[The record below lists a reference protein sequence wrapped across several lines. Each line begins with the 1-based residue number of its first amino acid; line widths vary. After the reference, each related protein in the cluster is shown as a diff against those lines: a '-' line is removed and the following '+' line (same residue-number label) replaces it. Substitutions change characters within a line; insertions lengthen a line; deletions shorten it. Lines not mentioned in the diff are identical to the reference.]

1 MTIRPFLPFLVAFA
15 LAAFVFPASVS
26 AQSQCSD
33 CVGSGSDIAG
43 ALFQGDEAPW
53 SSSEARDQLNSRA
66 AQLNAL
72 ASTPDASPAVSPAV
86 VDAFAAAPLMHALLR
101 TEVADFIEH
110 TSIQDE
116 WLAHGLP
123 QPEADALINA
133 IAGLTAND
141 RIDPEALYNSLN
153 VYNAAVKSA
162 SEDFVATPPASFV
175 AVRHALHMLSEST
188 L

>member
-1 MTIRPFLPFLVAFA
+1 MTIRTFLPLFVAFA
-15 LAAFVFPASVS
+15 LAAFVFPASVA

-43 ALFQGDEAPW
+43 ALFQGDGAPW

-72 ASTPDASPAVSPAV
+72 ASTPDASRSMPPVV

-101 TEVADFIEH
+101 TEVADRAEQA
-110 TSIQDE
+110 SIQDE

-141 RIDPEALYNSLN
+141 RIDPEALYNSLT
-153 VYNAAVKSA
+153 VYNTAVESA
-162 SEDFVATPPASFV
+162 SEDFVAAPPASFV